1 MKYILSI
8 VILFFSFNTLAQ
20 NRIQKS
26 FSDTDITTI
35 NINGNAV
42 FKISVET
49 NTSNTITIDSR
60 IAGENNE
67 HVVLIT
73 EIKDNTLFIATKYQP
88 LFTDAN
94 DKLSAHK
101 VISIELGLNIPVN
114 KSIYVSSDIA
124 TVFVN
129 GQYKEAIIEL
139 INGACILKD
148 FIGDATVNTI
158 QGDIDVNTNF
168 TKLDAF
174 TKNGTLTLET
184 LSKGNR
190 LLSLYSINGNIM
202 VIKSQ

>member
-1 MKYILSI
+1 MKYLLYV
-8 VILFFSFNTLAQ
+8 VILFFGFNTLAQ
-20 NRIQKS
+20 NRTQKS
-26 FSDTDITTI
+26 FSDSNIAAI
-35 NINGNAV
+35 HINGNAV

-49 NTSNTITIDSR
+49 NTSNTITVDSK

-67 HVVLIT
+67 HVVLIS
-73 EIKDNTLFIATKYQP
+73 EIKNNTLYLATKYQP

-101 VISIELGLNIPVN
+101 VMSIELVVNIPTN

-124 TVFVN
+124 SVYVN
-129 GQYKEAIIEL
+129 GQYKNAIIEL
-139 INGACILKD
+139 INGACVLKD
-148 FIGDATVNTI
+148 FVGDATVNTI
-158 QGDIDVNTNF
+158 QGDIEVITDF
-168 TKLDAF
+168 AKLEAF

>member
-1 MKYILSI
+1 MKYLLYV
-8 VILFFSFNTLAQ
+8 VILFLGFNALAQ
-20 NRIQKS
+20 NRTQKS
-26 FSDTDITTI
+26 FSDSNIAAI
-35 NINGNAV
+35 HINGNAV
-42 FKISVET
+42 FKISIET